1 MTLNSLINVESTI
14 IVSEDFASPT
24 LLFQVI
30 KKLILQSLLVYS
42 SLNDYQRGEGIHF
55 KIYSSKQIT
64 LLSGNTYSVKSKMAR
79 SKTFS
84 SWQYLGC
91 TGGIQNLFNSFIL
104 FNFCSEREKK
114 VWVKK
119 VKVCSRKFGERIDR
133 RTYYTE
139 GPRLTQIL
147 GLEKKPRYAKFA

>member
-14 IVSEDFASPT
+14 IVSEDFATPT

-91 TGGIQNLFNSFIL
+91 TGGIQNLFIL
-104 FNFCSEREKK
+104 SLCLIFAQNEKK
-114 VWVKK
+114 
-119 VKVCSRKFGERIDR
+119 KFGLKRCRCALENSEKEQIDGHTIQRVPALR
-133 RTYYTE
+133 R
-139 GPRLTQIL
+139 
-147 GLEKKPRYAKFA
+147 F